1 MHMQSPCTTTSTRRT
16 TRARYRRRRD
26 PRPVLPQPSGNPDIS
41 LYIEEAVTR
50 RIVEDVVE
58 EVREMRDRMTNLLF
72 LIAGSV
78 LVDILMRMRGG

>member
-1 MHMQSPCTTTSTRRT
+1 MQSPFTPSRARRL

-26 PRPVLPQPSGNPDIS
+26 ACMAPQPSDGSDLS
-41 LYIEEAVTR
+41 LYVEEAVTR

>member
-1 MHMQSPCTTTSTRRT
+1 MQSPFTPSSARRL

-26 PRPVLPQPSGNPDIS
+26 ACVTPPQPPGGADFS
-41 LYIEEAVTR
+41 LYVEEAVTR